1 LNIFIKT
8 QNRITNAIPLKTFL
22 SISNTLFVIYI
33 LVLLLL
39 TLSHEPWRDEVSPW
53 LQTKDSSWTDI
64 IYRSQ
69 LELQSPL
76 YFSILKL
83 LHYISNDYL
92 TFRIFAFLMSIGS
105 AFLLKK
111 LCNNS
116 WKLLLLSL
124 SNYYVIYEFAA
135 IQRIY
140 TLAIFVLLA
149 LLYSLRK
156 NLATGTK
163 ISMFTKV
170 LLVSLSLVSIW
181 MMLLSALI
189 FVRLLLHRRIPIY
202 STFNLTYF
210 AIVFAHVLFLFLSDD
225 RDWGIS
231 GSESSELISLDNF
244 LSMFTA
250 PIRSLIFI
258 PDLSSSGWNTNIL
271 VVNSLGLAVTVLL
284 SFLFYAI
291 LFFFAL
297 KVNHIA
303 LLWIFSICS
312 LAILV
317 GLGKQRH
324 LGQLFLLIC
333 TIIFLENLLDKG
345 QDRFKDVN
353 WRALNVIFVFTLA
366 ANLLVSSVAIHREIF
381 FRFSTSH
388 SLTSDLLEK
397 DLVVVQDSGK
407 NSYLPF
413 ISTSNIEV
421 FSVFGGNYSQ
431 VALLNR
437 ASRTIPD
444 SALLSKEFLKVCR
457 LIEPSR
463 VLLFTDSETRV
474 AFPRFAG
481 RLLAQSGVAIVSN
494 EGKRELWLIALGE
507 MEVNKLCSEPYAEEF
522 LSGLKTQV
530 VKYGG

>member
-1 LNIFIKT
+1 M
-8 QNRITNAIPLKTFL
+8 
-22 SISNTLFVIYI
+22 LF
-33 LVLLLL
+33 L

-149 LLYSLRK
+149 FLYSLK
-156 NLATGTK
+156 NNLATGTQ
-163 ISMFTKV
+163 ISMYTKV
-170 LLVSLSLVSIW
+170 LLISLSLVSIW
-181 MMLLSALI
+181 MMFLSV
-189 FVRLLLHRRIPIY
+189 FVFISLLLHKKISIY

-210 AIVFAHVLFLFLSDD
+210 VIVFTHVLFLVISDD
-225 RDWGIS
+225 RDWGIN
-231 GSESSELISLDNF
+231 GSDSSELISGDNF
-244 LSMFTA
+244 FAIFTA

-258 PDLSSSGWNTNIL
+258 PDFSSSGWNTNVL
-271 VVNSLGLAVTVLL
+271 VVNSPGVAVTLLL
-284 SFLFYAI
+284 SLLFYAI
-291 LFFFAL
+291 LFFFAF
-297 KVNHIA
+297 KINHIA
-303 LLWIFSICS
+303 LFWIFSICS

-324 LGQLFLLIC
+324 LGQIFLLIC
-333 TIIFLENLLDKG
+333 TTIFLEKLLGKSQDGFTKMNL
-345 QDRFKDVN
+345 
-353 WRALNVIFVFTLA
+353 RALNLIFVFALM
-366 ANLLVSSVAIHREIF
+366 ANLLVSSVAIHREIL
-381 FRFSTSH
+381 FRFSTSY
-388 SLTSDLLEK
+388 SLTSVLLEK
-397 DLVVVQDSGK
+397 DLVIVQDSGK
-407 NSYLPF
+407 NSYLPL
-413 ISTSNIEV
+413 ISASNIEV
-421 FSVFGGNYSQ
+421 FSIFGGNYSQ
-431 VALLNR
+431 VALLNK
-437 ASRTIPD
+437 ASRAIPD
-444 SALLSKEFLKVCR
+444 TALLSKEFLKVCR

-474 AFPRFAG
+474 IFPHFAG
-481 RLLAQSGVAIVSN
+481 KLLAQSGVAIVGN
-494 EGKRELWLIALGE
+494 EGKRELWLVALGE
-507 MEVNKLCSEPYAEEF
+507 IEVNKLCSDPYAEKF
-522 LSGLKTQV
+522 LSGLKTQIV
-530 VKYGG
+530 RYGG